1 MSKPYTQPPH
11 EVASALGSDIERGL
25 TGQEAAARLNRYGK
39 NTLTEEK
46 EIRFLGILKEEIKEP
61 MILLLLAIGVIYSLL
76 GVLTGNGLTDAAAI
90 IVIIILLVLA
100 EVLNEYRAKG
110 SINDLRKLAPPTAT
124 VLRNAQHIEVQ
135 TSLLVP
141 GDVLLLRVGERV
153 PADARI
159 TEAYGLE
166 VDESSL
172 TGESLPA
179 IKNADALLPE
189 STEVT
194 DQTNMVF
201 TDTVITRGRAK
212 ALVVHTGIDTEM
224 GRIHGITKAAK
235 EPKTALQQSMKQL
248 SKTLVWIAIFFAVL
262 IPVLAY
268 IRGINSPAPLSPG
281 DAVLYGLSLAFVVIP
296 EELPIIITMVLGVGS
311 IVLSRRGAIVKRLRA
326 AETLGNVTVIATDK
340 TGTLTE
346 NKLRIEHLYFDGS
359 FYASTEFKTNEKSA
373 LRTAYL
379 ASDAPN
385 NALGNPM
392 STAIL
397 ERLKQAGLDTK
408 TLSDGWT
415 LKSELGFDANRKLA
429 SYIYQ
434 FGSSTIVLSSGA
446 PERIL
451 ERSTRILLE
460 GQETPL
466 TDELRAQATQAAA
479 KMAQRGERLLAFG
492 YHRMAPE
499 TTDLEIEQD
508 IVLVGVIGFID
519 PPRREVP
526 QAIRS
531 CQQAGI
537 KVIMITGD
545 HPETART
552 IAGQVGINNTKVL
565 TGAEIAAMTDED
577 LKKAL
582 KSTHVYARTTPED
595 KLRIVKLLKQLGEVV
610 AVTGDGINDAPA
622 LKEAHIGVAMGTRGT
637 DVAKE
642 ASGIVLTD
650 DNFATIEEAVS
661 EGRRLY
667 SNLRKGVRYY
677 LACKVALVSIFL
689 VPIILGIPLPFAP
702 IQIIVLELFM
712 DLAASA
718 TFVAE
723 PQEKGAMK
731 KPPVDPA
738 RKFMDKTMLRPLFIG
753 ALSLFTAVTATYL
766 FAYYSNPDPN
776 YARTVAFATWMLGH
790 VFLALN
796 FRSENVPLHKQ
807 GVLSNKVMLL
817 WALLA
822 VAVLVIGVNVPF
834 IQAALQ
840 ITGLAASDWVL
851 VVAVAFAA
859 TFWMEPK
866 KVLTGKI

>member
-1 MSKPYTQPPH
+1 MSKPYTQPPQ
-11 EVASALGSDIERGL
+11 EVASELGADLEKGL

-39 NTLTEEK
+39 NTLTQEH
-46 EIRFLGILKEEIKEP
+46 EIRFLEILREEITEP
-61 MILLLLAIGVIYSLL
+61 MILLLIAIGVIYSLL
-76 GVLTGNGLTDAAAI
+76 GSLLDAAAI

-100 EVLNEYRAKG
+100 EVWNEYRAKR
-110 SINDLRKLAPPTAT
+110 SVSSLRQLAPPTAT
-124 VLRNAQHIEVQ
+124 VLRNGAPVQVETAQ
-135 TSLLVP
+135 LVP

-153 PADARI
+153 PADARLV
-159 TEAYGLE
+159 EAYGLE

-179 IKNADALLPE
+179 IKDSNAVLPE
-189 STEVT
+189 PIKIP
-194 DQTNMVF
+194 DQVNMVF
-201 TDTVITRGRAK
+201 TGSVITRGRAK
-212 ALVVHTGIDTEM
+212 ALVVHTGVGTEL
-224 GRIHGITKAAK
+224 GRIQGISKAAK
-235 EPKTALQQSMKQL
+235 EPKTALQLAMKQL

-268 IRGINSPAPLSPG
+268 ARSINGPAPLSPG

-346 NKLRIEHLYFDGS
+346 NKMHIEHLFFDGR

-385 NALGNPM
+385 NAVGNPM
-392 STAIL
+392 SKAIL
-397 ERLKQAGLDTK
+397 ERLKQAQADLDVQS
-408 TLSDGWT
+408 LSDGWV
-415 LKSELGFDANRKLA
+415 LKSELGFDPNRKIA

-434 FGSSTIVLSSGA
+434 FGSSPVALSSGA
-446 PERIL
+446 PECIL
-451 ERSTRILLE
+451 ERSTRILFE
-460 GQETPL
+460 GQEVPI
-466 TDELRAQATQAAA
+466 TDKIRAQATRAAA
-479 KMAQRGERLLAFG
+479 KMAQCGERLLAFG
-492 YHRMAPE
+492 YHRLTPE
-499 TTDLEIEQD
+499 TAGQEVEQD
-508 IVLVGVIGFID
+508 MVLVGVIGFID
-519 PPRREVP
+519 PPRPEVP
-526 QAIRS
+526 QAIRN

-537 KVIMITGD
+537 RVIMITGD

-552 IAGQVGINNTKVL
+552 IAGQVGINNQKVL
-565 TGAEIAAMTDED
+565 TGTELATMSDD
-577 LKKAL
+577 AL
-582 KSTHVYARTTPED
+582 KQAIKTTSVFARTTPED
-595 KLRIVKLLKQLGEVV
+595 KLRIVKLLKAMGEVV

-622 LKEAHIGVAMGTRGT
+622 LKDAHIGIAMGIRGT

-642 ASGIVLTD
+642 ASGMILTD
-650 DNFATIEEAVS
+650 DNFATLEAAVS

-689 VPIILGIPLPFAP
+689 IPIILGIPLPFQP

-723 PQEKGAMK
+723 PQEKDAMK
-731 KPPVDPA
+731 KPPA
-738 RKFMDKTMLRPLFIG
+738 ASRKFMDKEMLRPLFIG
-753 ALSLFTAVTATYL
+753 ALSLFIAVTATYL
-766 FAYYSNPDPN
+766 LAYYSTSNAT
-776 YARTVAFATWMLGH
+776 YAQTVAFATWMFGH
-790 VFLALN
+790 VFLAFN
-796 FRSENVPLHKQ
+796 FRSENTPLRKE
-807 GVLSNKVMLL
+807 GVLSNKVMLI

-822 VAVLVIGVNVPF
+822 VVVLVVATYVPF
-834 IQAALQ
+834 IQSALK
-840 ITGLAASDWVL
+840 ITSLQPSDWAI

-859 TFWMEPK
+859 TFWMELK
-866 KVLTGKI
+866 KMFTGKI

>member
-1 MSKPYTQPPH
+1 MSKPYTQPPQG
-11 EVASALGSDIERGL
+11 VALQLGSSIEAGL
-25 TGQEAAARLNRYGK
+25 TCEEAAARLNKYGA
-39 NTLTEEK
+39 NTLTQER
-46 EIRFLGILKEEIKEP
+46 EIRFLGILKEEITEP
-61 MILLLLAIGVIYSLL
+61 MILLLLAIGVVYSVL
-76 GVLTGNGLTDAAAI
+76 GFVTGEGLTDAAAI
-90 IVIIILLVLA
+90 IVIIVLLVLA
-100 EVLNEYRAKG
+100 EVWNEYRAKG
-110 SINDLRKLAPPTAT
+110 SINALRKLAPPTAT
-124 VLRNAQHIEVQ
+124 VLRDGQPVGVE
-135 TSLLVP
+135 TSQLVP

-179 IKNADALLPE
+179 IKDANAILAE

-201 TDTVITRGRAK
+201 ADAVITRGRAK
-212 ALVVHTGIDTEM
+212 AIVVHTGMGTEM

-235 EPKTALQQSMKQL
+235 EPKTALQLAMKQL
-248 SKTLVWIAIFFAVL
+248 SKTLVWIAVFFAVL

-268 IRGINSPAPLSPG
+268 VRSINTPAALSPG
-281 DAVLYGLSLAFVVIP
+281 EAVLYGLSLAFVVIP

-359 FYASTEFKTNEKSA
+359 FYSSTEFKTNEKSA

-385 NALGNPM
+385 NVMGNPM
-392 STAIL
+392 SNAIL
-397 ERLKQAGLDTK
+397 ERLKQAGLDTQS
-408 TLSDGWT
+408 LSEGWV
-415 LKSELGFDANRKLA
+415 LKSEIGFDASRKLA

-434 FGSSTIVLSSGA
+434 FGNSTVALSSGA

-451 ERSTRILLE
+451 ERSTKILLE

-466 TDELRAQATQAAA
+466 TYEMRAQAAQSAA

-492 YHRMAPE
+492 YHRLTPE
-499 TTDLEIEQD
+499 TASQEVEQD
-508 IVLVGVIGFID
+508 MVLVGVIGFID

-537 KVIMITGD
+537 RVIMITGD
-545 HPETART
+545 HPETAKT
-552 IAGQVGINNTKVL
+552 VAGQVGISNSKVL
-565 TGAEIAAMTDED
+565 TGAEIAEMSDEA
-577 LKKAL
+577 LKQAL
-582 KSTHVYARTTPED
+582 KSTSVFARTTPED
-595 KLRIVKLLKQLGEVV
+595 KLRIVKLLKAVGEVV

-622 LKEAHIGVAMGTRGT
+622 LKEAHIGIAMGIRGT

-642 ASGIVLTD
+642 ASSMILTD
-650 DNFATIEEAVS
+650 DNFATLEAAVS

-689 VPIILGIPLPFAP
+689 IPIILGIPLPFQP

-723 PQEKGAMK
+723 PQEKDAMK
-731 KPPVDPA
+731 KPPADPS

-753 ALSLFTAVTATYL
+753 ALSLFIAVTATYL
-766 FAYYSNPDPN
+766 FTYYSTLDAT
-776 YARTVAFATWMLGH
+776 YAQTVAFATWMFGH
-790 VFLALN
+790 VFLAFN
-796 FRSENVPLHKQ
+796 FRSENTPLRKE
-807 GVLSNKVMLL
+807 GFLSNKVMLI
-817 WALLA
+817 WALA
-822 VAVLVIGVNVPF
+822 VVIVLVAATNVPF
-834 IQAALQ
+834 IQSALR
-840 ITGLAASDWVL
+840 ITALMPYDWAI

-859 TFWMEPK
+859 TFWMELK
-866 KVLTGKI
+866 KMFTGKI